1 MTSIKPPSQ
10 LKVAMSRTDLLEL
23 IKAIRA
29 VESSNGVTSR
39 NELQITPICI
49 RDVNRLYGTHYSVAD
64 VLDKAKSEEIALL
77 YLSYWADKAAMP
89 KTAELYARI
98 WNGGPNGWKK
108 PSTLSYWHKV
118 RKHLRRM

>member
-1 MTSIKPPSQ
+1 MLYKQ
-10 LKVAMSRTDLLEL
+10 KVVMERTELLEL

-29 VESSNGVTSR
+29 VESSNGMTSR

-49 RDVNRLYGTHYSVAD
+49 EDVNRLYGTHYRM
-64 VLDKAKSEEIALL
+64 LDAWDRAKSEEIAIL
-77 YLSYWADKAAMP
+77 YLSYWASKANAP

-108 PSTLSYWHKV
+108 QSTLKYWNKV
-118 RKHLRRM
+118 KKQLKRI